1 MSLLGVPFFGLMAGR
16 VVSLGNTTIS
26 INYEINWQEWAFGK
40 NLDYDVF
47 EVKMKDFRR
56 WDRIEQQRCVSQV
69 RVSMIKDL
77 RL

>member
-1 MSLLGVPFFGLMAGR
+1 MSP
-16 VVSLGNTTIS
+16 GNATIS
-26 INYEINWQEWAFGK
+26 INYEINWQEWSFGT

-56 WDRIEQQRCVSQV
+56 WWTWDWIEQQRCVSQV

>member
-1 MSLLGVPFFGLMAGR
+1 MGVPFFGLMAGR
-16 VVSLGNTTIS
+16 VVSLGITTIS
-26 INYEINWQEWAFGK
+26 INYENNWQEWAFGT

-56 WDRIEQQRCVSQV
+56 WGTWDWIEQQRCVSQV

>member
-1 MSLLGVPFFGLMAGR
+1 M
-16 VVSLGNTTIS
+16 SLGNTTIS
-26 INYEINWQEWAFGK
+26 INYEINWQEWAFGT
-40 NLDYDVF
+40 NLDFDVF
-47 EVKMKDFRR
+47 DVKMKDFRKWGT